1 MRNSLKE
8 FMIIIL
14 KNQNMEMEIIQ
25 SKNLK
30 LLEKLT
36 EIKFINISLFL

>member
-1 MRNSLKE
+1 
-8 FMIIIL
+8 
-14 KNQNMEMEIIQ
+14 MEIIQ

-36 EIKFINISLFL
+36 EIKFINISLFPLNNLFLNLF

>member
-14 KNQNMEMEIIQ
+14 KNQNIEMEIIQ

-30 LLEKLT
+30 LLEKLNK
-36 EIKFINISLFL
+36 I